1 MTPVTVRK
9 ISLGEGRP
17 KICIPLIGN
26 DEEQIVKA
34 AEEIKKLPAEVVEW
48 RADSFFNLLKP
59 DAITK
64 SLILLRKILGQ
75 DMPILFTVRTKEEG
89 GEVGLSQE
97 EYSYCCIAAAE
108 GEADFVDVE
117 LTAGKETIKLLIDKV
132 HQQGKKVILSSHD
145 FTRTPDEEEML
156 CRLRQMQEWGADI
169 SKLAVMP
176 NHPSDVLRLLSVTLA
191 MKETYADR
199 PFITMSMGADGMI
212 SRLCGETFGSCM
224 TFGCAQRAS
233 APGQM
238 DAKVLEQVLKALSSS
253 SVLPHHLFFIG
264 FMGTGKS
271 TIARMVSRCLGVEQ
285 MEMDQRIVEKEG
297 MEINEIFSR
306 YGEEYFR
313 DLETEMLRELSLVKP
328 AIISC
333 GGGIVLRKENV
344 SLMQKL
350 GRTILLTASPET
362 VLSRVERDDSRPNLR
377 GRKNVEGIRELM
389 DQRREYY
396 EAAAQMVIA
405 TDKKSPEEVAELV
418 ILSFSEK
425 KS

>member
-1 MTPVTVRK
+1 
-9 ISLGEGRP
+9 
-17 KICIPLIGN
+17 
-26 DEEQIVKA
+26 
-34 AEEIKKLPAEVVEW
+34 
-48 RADSFFNLLKP
+48 
-59 DAITK
+59 
-64 SLILLRKILGQ
+64 
-75 DMPILFTVRTKEEG
+75 
-89 GEVGLSQE
+89 
-97 EYSYCCIAAAE
+97 
-108 GEADFVDVE
+108 
-117 LTAGKETIKLLIDKV
+117 
-132 HQQGKKVILSSHD
+132 
-145 FTRTPDEEEML
+145 
-156 CRLRQMQEWGADI
+156 
-169 SKLAVMP
+169 
-176 NHPSDVLRLLSVTLA
+176 
-191 MKETYADR
+191 
-199 PFITMSMGADGMI
+199 
-212 SRLCGETFGSCM
+212 
-224 TFGCAQRAS
+224 
-233 APGQM
+233 
-238 DAKVLEQVLKALSSS
+238 
-253 SVLPHHLFFIG
+253 
-264 FMGTGKS
+264 
-271 TIARMVSRCLGVEQ
+271 
-285 MEMDQRIVEKEG
+285 

>member
-1 MTPVTVRK
+1 MTSVTVRK

-17 KICIPLIGN
+17 KICIPLMGK
-26 DEEQIVKA
+26 DEGQIAKA
-34 AEEIKKLPAEVVEW
+34 AEEIKRLPAEVVEW
-48 RADSFFNLLKP
+48 RADSFSDLLKP
-59 DAITK
+59 DAIAK
-64 SLILLRKILGQ
+64 CLVLLRKILGR
-75 DMPILFTVRTKEEG
+75 DMPILFTVRTKKEG
-89 GEVGLSQE
+89 GEADLSLD
-97 EYSYCCIAAAE
+97 EYRHCCISAAE
-108 GEADFVDVE
+108 GEADLVDVE
-117 LTAGKETIKLLIDKV
+117 LTAGKESAEFLIDKV
-132 HQQGKKVILSSHD
+132 HRRSKKVILSSHD
-145 FTRTPDEEEML
+145 FTGTPDEEEML
-156 CRLRQMQEWGADI
+156 CRLRRMQEWGADI

-199 PFITMSMGADGMI
+199 PFITMSMGTDGMI

-238 DAKVLEQVLKALSSS
+238 DAELLDQVVKALSSPS
-253 SVLPHHLFFIG
+253 ALPHHLFFIG

-271 TIARMVSRCLGVEQ
+271 TIARMLSRRLGVEQ
-285 MEMDQRIVEKEG
+285 IEMDQRIVEKEG

-306 YGEEYFR
+306 YGEAYFR
-313 DLETEMLRELSLVKP
+313 DLETEMLRGLSLVKP

-350 GRTILLTASPET
+350 GQTILLTASPET

-377 GRKNVEGIRELM
+377 GRKTVEGIRELM
-389 DQRREYY
+389 EQRRAHY

-405 TDKKSPEEVAELV
+405 TDEKSPKEVAELV